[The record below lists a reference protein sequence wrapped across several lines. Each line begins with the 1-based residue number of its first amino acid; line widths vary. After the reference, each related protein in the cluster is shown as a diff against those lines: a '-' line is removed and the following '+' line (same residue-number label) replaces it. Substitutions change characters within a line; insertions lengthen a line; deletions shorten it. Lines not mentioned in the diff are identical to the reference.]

1 MKIPK
6 ITEHTPP
13 PEPLEILF
21 DKCDSIRLL
30 VSGLIGPCIS
40 IVGADQ
46 WVFFFRHCRCYIQK
60 QLINSNLLIFY
71 ERVEEGERG
80 KREREALF
88 ILLTHLHEREK
99 RGIYQ
104 RENRVRE
111 RET

>member
-80 KREREALF
+80 KRERERHSSFYLHIYMKEKKEAF
-88 ILLTHLHEREK
+88 IREK
-99 RGIYQ
+99 T
-104 RENRVRE
+104 E
-111 RET
+111 